1 MNTRNLYKTAAIAL
15 ASVAILSLIGQGQVR
30 AQDEPPFGAPID
42 VEFASKLWSA
52 LKDAN
57 LVGRKSIRTRP
68 FEGEEPHGKI
78 VTTLEAE
85 VVVDGRTAPA
95 IVKRNYLGDDI
106 TVESVA
112 TFPRENIDAITV
124 MFQREAGYD
133 PENKNWFWVKYGPG
147 GTVLENQKHTKLA
160 GRVARGAEIGCL
172 ACHVGAP
179 GEDFVFIHDSFVEE

>member
-1 MNTRNLYKTAAIAL
+1 MSTRLL
-15 ASVAILSLIGQGQVR
+15 FRGVAIIFASAVFLSLMGQVR
-30 AQDEPPFGAPID
+30 AQEPPFGTTID
-42 VEFASKLWSA
+42 VEFAKKLWSA
-52 LKDAN
+52 LKDTN
-57 LVGRKSIRTRP
+57 LVGRESIRTRP

-78 VTTLEAE
+78 VTTLEAD
-85 VVVDGRTAPA
+85 VVVDGRRAPA

-112 TFPRENIDAITV
+112 TFPRENLDSITV

-133 PENKNWFWVKYGPG
+133 PENKDWFWVKYGPG

-160 GRVARGAEIGCL
+160 GRVAIGADIGCL

-179 GEDFVFIHDSFVEE
+179 GEDFVFIHDSFAAE

>member
-1 MNTRNLYKTAAIAL
+1 MSMRLFYRGVVIVF
-15 ASVAILSLIGQGQVR
+15 ASAVFLSLMGQV
-30 AQDEPPFGAPID
+30 QVQTQEPSFGTTVD
-42 VEFASKLWSA
+42 VEFAEKLWSA
-52 LKDAN
+52 LKEAN

-78 VTTLEAE
+78 VTTLEAD
-85 VVVDGRTAPA
+85 VVIDGGRGGTA

-112 TFPRENIDAITV
+112 TFPRENLDSITV

-160 GRVARGAEIGCL
+160 GRVAKGADIGCL

-179 GEDFVFIHDSFVEE
+179 GEDFVFLHNSFAEE

>member
-1 MNTRNLYKTAAIAL
+1 MSTSTLSKG
-15 ASVAILSLIGQGQVR
+15 VAIVFAGAVVLGLVGQDQLH
-30 AQDEPPFGAPID
+30 AQEEAPFGAEIE
-42 VEFASKLWSA
+42 VEFAQKLWGA

-78 VTTLEAE
+78 VTTLEAD
-85 VVVDGRTAPA
+85 VVVDGRTGAS

-112 TFPRENIDAITV
+112 TFPRESLDSITV

-147 GTVLENQKHTKLA
+147 GTVLENQRHTKLA
-160 GRVARGAEIGCL
+160 GRIARGADVGCL

-179 GEDFVFIHDSFVEE
+179 GDDFVFLHDTFAE